1 MIDRVIGA
9 QLVAVPRGYQQG
21 FSGDTYYRE
30 LLARIEA
37 IPGVDS
43 TALCQPLPVTSGSYP
58 VRLGIAGTDRDIE
71 AERALV
77 SDAFF
82 STLQIP
88 VVNGTGFERSDRRQG
103 VLTAIISESAAEAL
117 FGRAAAI
124 GRTVRVGST
133 ASLEQRQ
140 VIGVVPDVLLR
151 GTRQVNARIVYL
163 NYWQADPMSQFYP
176 SLVVRTKR
184 DPRTIV
190 QDLDR
195 VVRNGGHE
203 YPFAIRTLID
213 VRDQSLAPERL
224 IAILS
229 AAFAAIGL
237 ALAAVGI
244 YGLLSYSTVR
254 RTPEIGLRMAL
265 GADRR
270 QIARLVL
277 SHAATLVTIGVLL
290 GAPASWMA
298 NKAIAS
304 LVYRPGSFGL
314 LPGAVAIVFLLL
326 VTGAAAWLPVRRATA
341 IDPLNALR
349 LD

>member
-1 MIDRVIGA
+1 
-9 QLVAVPRGYQQG
+9 
-21 FSGDTYYRE
+21 
-30 LLARIEA
+30 
-37 IPGVDS
+37 
-43 TALCQPLPVTSGSYP
+43 
-58 VRLGIAGTDRDIE
+58 
-71 AERALV
+71 
-77 SDAFF
+77 
-82 STLQIP
+82 
-88 VVNGTGFERSDRRQG
+88 
-103 VLTAIISESAAEAL
+103 
-117 FGRAAAI
+117 
-124 GRTVRVGST
+124 
-133 ASLEQRQ
+133 
-140 VIGVVPDVLLR
+140 
-151 GTRQVNARIVYL
+151 
-163 NYWQADPMSQFYP
+163 MSQFYP

-195 VVRNGGHE
+195 AVRNGGHE

-229 AAFAAIGL
+229 TAFAAIGL

-265 GADRR
+265 GANRG

-277 SHAATLVTIGVLL
+277 SHATTLVTIGVLL
-290 GAPASWMA
+290 GAPASWIA
-298 NKAIAS
+298 NKAVAS

-326 VTGAAAWLPVRRATA
+326 VTAAAAWLPIRRATA

-349 LD
+349 LE